1 MLHMSHYLTEVQEAE
16 YETMFDFYVNQLG
29 FEYITGDYETIKA
42 YVEQINA
49 EHNLNIII
57 EGLKLGNQCIIY
69 LNERA
74 KEGYCEPIA
83 SYKQVL

>member
-29 FEYITGDYETIKA
+29 FEYITGDYETIKS

-83 SYKQVL
+83 SYKKVL